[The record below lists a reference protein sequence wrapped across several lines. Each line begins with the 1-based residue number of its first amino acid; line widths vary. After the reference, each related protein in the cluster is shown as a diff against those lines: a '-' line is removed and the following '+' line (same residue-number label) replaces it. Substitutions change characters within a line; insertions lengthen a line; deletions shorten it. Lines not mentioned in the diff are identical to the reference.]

1 MGIRDSVCVL
11 GGVLLGCGISYKMLR
26 VQSAHL
32 KQLQA
37 LQANCK
43 QLEEKQYED
52 AEQTRIIEAKLEEH
66 IKYEKTVTKQL
77 QDKLEEIQ
85 THQTVL
91 GKAETDDK
99 KALERKFEE
108 IRATLK
114 KEEANIV
121 ERSRELN
128 LQCNIGL
135 KPFETQLKLLKEK
148 CGSLEQLKDEVYTI
162 SLKIDKLTEEIDQI
176 NKKIESSTH
185 EESPVEVREESI
197 SKGPRGNYH
206 TSNQSSISSNFHTD
220 IVILHANTDQSE
232 ADECKTFLM
241 NNFPDIS
248 NLQVVLPEDL
258 LAPGS
263 QRLPG
268 LSSLL
273 DSCRLVFIYLTENI
287 ESDTVAG
294 FGRQIN
300 LIQSLEDPQK
310 ANRIIPLQVNEGNI
324 LVELSPLIPLKY
336 VKDKTDRQF
345 PIFKRKLENLVKSW
359 RNILP

>member
-1 MGIRDSVCVL
+1 MSIRDSVCVI
-11 GGVLLGCGISYKMLR
+11 GGVLLGGGICYKLFMSEGPQPVPTPPDSPLGPTPPDP
-26 VQSAHL
+26 QP
-32 KQLQA
+32 
-37 LQANCK
+37 
-43 QLEEKQYED
+43 
-52 AEQTRIIEAKLEEH
+52 
-66 IKYEKTVTKQL
+66 
-77 QDKLEEIQ
+77 
-85 THQTVL
+85 VL
-91 GKAETDDK
+91 TPPD
-99 KALERKFEE
+99 
-108 IRATLK
+108 
-114 KEEANIV
+114 
-121 ERSRELN
+121 
-128 LQCNIGL
+128 QC
-135 KPFETQLKLLKEK
+135 
-148 CGSLEQLKDEVYTI
+148 
-162 SLKIDKLTEEIDQI
+162 
-176 NKKIESSTH
+176 
-185 EESPVEVREESI
+185 
-197 SKGPRGNYH
+197 
-206 TSNQSSISSNFHTD
+206 NFHTD

-273 DSCRLVFIYLTENI
+273 DLCRLVFIYLTENI

-345 PIFKRKLENLVKSW
+345 PIFKRKLESLVKSW
-359 RNILP
+359 RNTLP

>member
-1 MGIRDSVCVL
+1 MCIRDCVCVI
-11 GGVLLGCGISYKMLR
+11 GGVLLGGGICYKIFMSVR
-26 VQSAHL
+26 PQ
-32 KQLQA
+32 
-37 LQANCK
+37 
-43 QLEEKQYED
+43 
-52 AEQTRIIEAKLEEH
+52 
-66 IKYEKTVTKQL
+66 
-77 QDKLEEIQ
+77 
-85 THQTVL
+85 
-91 GKAETDDK
+91 
-99 KALERKFEE
+99 
-108 IRATLK
+108 
-114 KEEANIV
+114 
-121 ERSRELN
+121 
-128 LQCNIGL
+128 
-135 KPFETQLKLLKEK
+135 
-148 CGSLEQLKDEVYTI
+148 
-162 SLKIDKLTEEIDQI
+162 
-176 NKKIESSTH
+176 
-185 EESPVEVREESI
+185 PVPNPL
-197 SKGPRGNYH
+197 GPRDN
-206 TSNQSSISSNFHTD
+206 SNFHTD

-359 RNILP
+359 RNTLP